1 MSVLGKI
8 FSKRQDIQIA
18 GGRVRFMRIEVGHTV
33 RYNKLFDYEDE
44 SAIGR
49 VVFRT
54 EDEIVVLFEKEG
66 SCPWLDIVREI
77 EMEIVWQLTSV

>member
-1 MSVLGKI
+1 
-8 FSKRQDIQIA
+8 
-18 GGRVRFMRIEVGHTV
+18 MRIEVGHTV

-66 SCPWLDIVREI
+66 SRPWLEIARDIEL
-77 EMEIVWQLTSV
+77 EIV